1 MFVYRDEK
9 GRITD
14 VRGSVHHAELEE
26 LQKESKQVDPEKA
39 SGVTTTDFSS
49 VDEDSLAALEAAKA
63 PEPVP
68 EPPPDETEFKSALDE
83 PASDRPSKSALKEEW
98 VDYAVSQGLDR
109 DEAEEYTKQDLV
121 DEYGGN

>member
-14 VRGSVHHAELEE
+14 VRGSIHHAQLEE
-26 LQKESKQVDPEKA
+26 LQKESKQVDPAKA
-39 SGVTTTDFSS
+39 SGQTTTEFSS

-68 EPPPDETEFKSALDE
+68 EPPPDETEFRSALDE
-83 PASDRPSKSALKEEW
+83 PVSERPNRSDRKEDW

-109 DEAEEYTKQDLV
+109 EEAEAYTKQELV
-121 DEYGGN
+121 DEYGGD